1 MSEKE
6 REFVD
11 RFQPFCNWL
20 KKIWG
25 FKGDRTMQKE
35 IATRYPMLARYQDKF
50 VTAAQAVSSIAP
62 GNRVFVGSAS
72 ATPRSL
78 VQALEQLDSP
88 PPDVQLCYFLTQG
101 AVRHENAV
109 PKTRYRHRC
118 FFVGSDIRAATALG
132 IADYVPISLAQVP
145 RLIENGRIPID
156 VALIQV
162 SLPDEYGYVSLGV
175 SVDVTSAAAQKAK
188 KVIAEIN
195 PNMPYTL
202 GDTFLRIDKIDHLVL
217 VETPVI
223 EYQHLPADAV
233 AEKIVRYIAS
243 IIDDGSTLQI
253 GIGRIPHET
262 LKYLID
268 KRDLG
273 VHTDVITDSII
284 PLIEKGIITG
294 AEKSI
299 HRGKIIA
306 SYCFGTRRLYDFIDH
321 NPMFSFHPIEYVS
334 DIRLISQQKRMV
346 SITQAFAV
354 DLTGQICADQFQGE
368 FYGGV
373 STQAEFIRGA
383 ADSAGGKPI
392 ICLPSTTDDGKVSR
406 IRSLLQAGE
415 GVAVAR
421 SDVHYVITEYGIAY
435 LFGKSIRERTLSLI
449 EIAHPEFRPWLLE
462 EAKRLNYLPQAQM
475 LKSSVAYPVGEERTV
490 MLRNGT
496 SILIRP
502 ARASDVAGLQDIFY
516 DMSKEDVYTRFFR
529 SMQSLSVSE
538 AQFMCNVNYDTD
550 VAFLA
555 VVGTRENEKIVG
567 SSRYVVNFSTNT
579 AEVGLMVRSEW
590 QSMGI
595 GKVLQ
600 ERMKEYAKARGI
612 RGFTGIILAGNT
624 KMIELAKKA
633 GNNVS
638 LKRCGTYFEFTILFD
653 QE

>member
-1 MSEKE
+1 
-6 REFVD
+6 
-11 RFQPFCNWL
+11 
-20 KKIWG
+20 
-25 FKGDRTMQKE
+25 MQTD
-35 IATRYPMLARYQDKF
+35 IAKRYPMLRRYQDKI
-50 VTAAQAVSSIAP
+50 VTATEAVSSIAP

-78 VQALEQLDSP
+78 VHALEQLASP

-101 AVRHENAV
+101 AVLYENDV

-118 FFVGSDIRAATALG
+118 FFVGSDIRVAMAKG
-132 IADYVPISLAQVP
+132 MADYIPISLAQVP
-145 RLIENGRIPID
+145 QLIENGRIPVD

-195 PNMPYTL
+195 PNMPCTL
-202 GDTFLRIDKIDHLVL
+202 GDTFLPINKIDYLVL

-223 EYQHLPADAV
+223 EYQHPPADAV
-233 AEKIVRYIAS
+233 AEKIARYIAS

-253 GIGRIPHET
+253 GIGRIPNET
-262 LKYLID
+262 LKYLVD
-268 KRDLG
+268 RRDLG
-273 VHTDVITDSII
+273 VHTDVFTDSII
-284 PLIEKGIITG
+284 PLIEQGIITG
-294 AEKSI
+294 DKKSI

-306 SYCFGTRRLYDFIDH
+306 SYCFGTRRLYDLIDH

-334 DIRLISQQKRMV
+334 NIPLISQQKRMV
-346 SITQAFAV
+346 SVTQAFAV

-373 STQAEFIRGA
+373 STQPEFIRGA
-383 ADSAGGKPI
+383 AYSAGGKPI
-392 ICLPSTTDDGKVSR
+392 ICLPSTTDDGKISR
-406 IRSLLQAGE
+406 IRPLLQAGE
-415 GVAVAR
+415 GVTVAR

-462 EAKRLNYLPQAQM
+462 EAKKLNYLPQAQM
-475 LKSSVAYPVGEERTV
+475 LKSAVAYPVGEERTV
-490 MLRNGT
+490 ILKEGT

-516 DMSKEDVYTRFFR
+516 DMNKQDVYTRFFR
-529 SMQSLSVSE
+529 NLRSLSATE

-550 VAFLA
+550 MAFLA
-555 VVGTRENEKIVG
+555 VAGTRENEKIVG
-567 SSRYVVNFSTNT
+567 SSCYVGNLSTNT
-579 AEVGLMVRSEW
+579 AEVAYMIRSEW

-600 ERMKEYAKARGI
+600 ERMKKYAKARGL
-612 RGFTGIILAGNT
+612 RGFTGEILASNT
-624 KMIELAKKA
+624 KMLDLAKKA
-633 GNNVS
+633 GNDVS
-638 LKRCGTYFEFTILFD
+638 FKSQGTYYEFTILFH

>member
-1 MSEKE
+1 
-6 REFVD
+6 
-11 RFQPFCNWL
+11 
-20 KKIWG
+20 
-25 FKGDRTMQKE
+25 MQKD
-35 IATRYPMLARYQDKF
+35 IATRYPVLSRYQDKF
-50 VTAAQAVSSIAP
+50 VTATQAVSGIAP
-62 GNRVFVGSAS
+62 GNRVFVGTAS
-72 ATPRSL
+72 ATPLSL

-101 AVRHENAV
+101 AVRHENGV

-118 FFVGSDIRAATALG
+118 FFVGSDIRAATAQG

-162 SLPDEYGYVSLGV
+162 SLPDEHGYVSLGV

-195 PNMPYTL
+195 PNMPCTL
-202 GDTFLRIDKIDHLVL
+202 GDTFLHIDKIDHLVL
-217 VETPVI
+217 VETPII

-233 AEKIVRYIAS
+233 AEKIARYIAS

-299 HRGKIIA
+299 HRGKIVA
-306 SYCFGTRRLYDFIDH
+306 SYCFGTRRLYDLIDR

-334 DIRLISQQKRMV
+334 DIRLITRQKRMV
-346 SITQAFAV
+346 SVTQAFAV

-373 STQAEFIRGA
+373 STQPEFIRGA
-383 ADSAGGKPI
+383 AYSAGGKPI
-392 ICLPSTTDDGKVSR
+392 ICLPSTTDDGKISR
-406 IRSLLQAGE
+406 IRPLLQAGE
-415 GVAVAR
+415 GVAIAR

-462 EAKRLNYLPQAQM
+462 EARKLNYLPQAQM

-490 MLRNGT
+490 MLKNGT

-529 SMQSLSVSE
+529 GMRSLSASE

-567 SSRYVVNFSTNT
+567 SSCYVVNLSTNT
-579 AEVGLMVRSEW
+579 AEVGYMIRSEW
-590 QSMGI
+590 QCMGI

-612 RGFTGIILAGNT
+612 RGFTGEILAGNT
-624 KMIELAKKA
+624 KMINLAKKA
-633 GNNVS
+633 CNNVS
-638 LKRCGTYFEFTILFD
+638 LKSCGTYYEFTILFD

>member
-1 MSEKE
+1 
-6 REFVD
+6 
-11 RFQPFCNWL
+11 
-20 KKIWG
+20 
-25 FKGDRTMQKE
+25 MQKD
-35 IATRYPMLARYQDKF
+35 IATRYPMLSRYQDKF
-50 VTAAQAVSSIAP
+50 VTAAQAVSCIAP
-62 GNRVFVGSAS
+62 GNRVFVGTAS
-72 ATPRSL
+72 ATPLSL

-118 FFVGSDIRAATALG
+118 FFVGSDIRAATAQG

-195 PNMPYTL
+195 PNMPCTL

-223 EYQHLPADAV
+223 EYQHPPADAV
-233 AEKIVRYIAS
+233 AEKIARYIAS

-253 GIGRIPHET
+253 GIGRIPNET
-262 LKYLID
+262 LKYLVD
-268 KRDLG
+268 RRDLG

-284 PLIEKGIITG
+284 PLIEQGIITG
-294 AEKSI
+294 AQKSI

-306 SYCFGTRRLYDFIDH
+306 SYCFGTRRLYDLIDR

-334 DIRLISQQKRMV
+334 NISLISQQKRMV
-346 SITQAFAV
+346 SVTQAFAV

-373 STQAEFIRGA
+373 STQPEFIRGA
-383 ADSAGGKPI
+383 AYSAGGKPI

-406 IRSLLQAGE
+406 IRPLLQAGE
-415 GVAVAR
+415 GVTVAR

-449 EIAHPEFRPWLLE
+449 EIAHPEFRSWLLE
-462 EAKRLNYLPQAQM
+462 EAKKLNYLPQAQM

-490 MLRNGT
+490 ILKDGT
-496 SILIRP
+496 SIMIRP

-516 DMSKEDVYTRFFR
+516 DMTKEDVYTRFFR
-529 SMQSLSVSE
+529 NMRSLSASE

-550 VAFLA
+550 MAFLA
-555 VVGTRENEKIVG
+555 VAGTRENEKIVG
-567 SSRYVVNFSTNT
+567 SSCYVGNLSTNT
-579 AEVGLMVRSEW
+579 AEVAYMIRSEW
-590 QSMGI
+590 QGMGI
-595 GKVLQ
+595 GRVLQ
-600 ERMKEYAKARGI
+600 ERMKEYAKSRGI
-612 RGFTGIILAGNT
+612 RGFTGEILSGNA
-624 KMIELAKKA
+624 KMIKLAKSA
-633 GNNVS
+633 CNNVS
-638 LKRCGTYFEFTILFD
+638 LKSQGTYFEFTILFD
-653 QE
+653 

>member
-1 MSEKE
+1 
-6 REFVD
+6 
-11 RFQPFCNWL
+11 
-20 KKIWG
+20 
-25 FKGDRTMQKE
+25 MQTD
-35 IATRYPMLARYQDKF
+35 IATRYPMLTRYKNKI
-50 VTAAQAVSSIAP
+50 VTATQAVSSIAP

-101 AVRHENAV
+101 AVRYENGI

-118 FFVGSDIRAATALG
+118 FFVGSDIRAATAQG

-145 RLIENGRIPID
+145 QLIENGRIPID
-156 VALIQV
+156 AALIQV
-162 SLPDEYGYVSLGV
+162 SLPDEYGSVSLGV
-175 SVDVTSAAAQKAK
+175 SVDVTYAAVQKAK

-195 PNMPYTL
+195 PNMPCTL
-202 GDTFLRIDKIDHLVL
+202 GDTFLLIDKIDHLVL

-223 EYQHLPADAV
+223 EYQHPPADAV
-233 AEKIVRYIAS
+233 AEKIARYIAS

-253 GIGRIPHET
+253 GIGRIPNET
-262 LKYLID
+262 LKYLVD

-294 AEKSI
+294 AQKSI

-306 SYCFGTRRLYDFIDH
+306 SYCFGSRRLYDFIDR

-334 DIRLISQQKRMV
+334 NIPLIAQQKRMV
-346 SITQAFAV
+346 SVTQAFAV
-354 DLTGQICADQFQGE
+354 DLTGQVCADQFQGE

-373 STQAEFIRGA
+373 STQPEFIRGA
-383 ADSAGGKPI
+383 AYSAGGKPI
-392 ICLPSTTDDGKVSR
+392 ICLSSTTDDGKTSR
-406 IRSLLQAGE
+406 IRPLLQAGE
-415 GVAVAR
+415 GVTVAR

-449 EIAHPEFRPWLLE
+449 EIAHPEFRSWLLE
-462 EAKRLNYLPQAQM
+462 EAKKLNYLPQAQM

-490 MLRNGT
+490 ILKDGT

-516 DMSKEDVYTRFFR
+516 DMTKEDVYTRFFINMR
-529 SMQSLSVSE
+529 SLSASE

-550 VAFLA
+550 MAFLA
-555 VVGTRENEKIVG
+555 VAGTRENEKIVG
-567 SSRYVVNFSTNT
+567 SSCYVVNLSTNT
-579 AEVGLMVRSEW
+579 AEVGYMIRSGW

-595 GKVLQ
+595 GRILQ
-600 ERMKEYAKARGI
+600 ERMKEYARARGLL
-612 RGFTGIILAGNT
+612 GFTGEILAGNT
-624 KMIELAKKA
+624 KMINLAKKA
-633 GNNVS
+633 CNNVS
-638 LKRCGTYFEFTILFD
+638 LKSQGTYYEFTMLFD

>member
-1 MSEKE
+1 
-6 REFVD
+6 
-11 RFQPFCNWL
+11 
-20 KKIWG
+20 
-25 FKGDRTMQKE
+25 MQKD

-50 VTAAQAVSSIAP
+50 VTATQAVSGIAP
-62 GNRVFVGSAS
+62 GNRVFVGTAS
-72 ATPRSL
+72 ATPLSL
-78 VQALEQLDSP
+78 IRALELLDSP

-101 AVRHENAV
+101 AVRHENGV

-118 FFVGSDIRAATALG
+118 FFVGSDIRAATAQG
-132 IADYVPISLAQVP
+132 IVDYVPISLAQVP

-195 PNMPYTL
+195 PNMPCTL

-223 EYQHLPADAV
+223 EYQHLPADEV
-233 AEKIVRYIAS
+233 AEKIARYIAS

-268 KRDLG
+268 KKDLG

-294 AEKSI
+294 AEKSM
-299 HRGKIIA
+299 HRGKVIA
-306 SYCFGTRRLYDFIDH
+306 SYCFGTRRLYDFIDR

-334 DIRLISQQKRMV
+334 DIRLITRQKRMV
-346 SITQAFAV
+346 SVTQAFAV

-373 STQAEFIRGA
+373 STQPEFLRGA
-383 ADSAGGKPI
+383 AYSAGGKPI
-392 ICLPSTTDDGKVSR
+392 ICLPSTTDDGKTSR
-406 IRSLLQAGE
+406 IRPLLQAGE
-415 GVAVAR
+415 GVTVAR

-435 LFGKSIRERTLSLI
+435 LLGKSIRERTLSLI

-462 EAKRLNYLPQAQM
+462 EAKKLNYLPQAQM

-490 MLRNGT
+490 TLRNGT

-502 ARASDVAGLQDIFY
+502 ARASDVVGLQDIFY

-529 SMQSLSVSE
+529 NMRSLSASE
-538 AQFMCNVNYDTD
+538 AQFMCNVNYDTSM
-550 VAFLA
+550 AFLA

-567 SSRYVVNFSTNT
+567 SSCYIVNQSANT
-579 AEVGLMVRSEW
+579 AEVGYMIRSEW
-590 QSMGI
+590 QCLGI
-595 GKVLQ
+595 GKILQ

-612 RGFTGIILAGNT
+612 RGFTGEILAVNS
-624 KMIELAKKA
+624 KMIKLAKSA
-633 GNNVS
+633 CNNVS
-638 LKRCGTYFEFTILFD
+638 LKSEGDYFEFTILFE
-653 QE
+653 Q

>member
-1 MSEKE
+1 
-6 REFVD
+6 
-11 RFQPFCNWL
+11 
-20 KKIWG
+20 
-25 FKGDRTMQKE
+25 MQTD
-35 IATRYPMLARYQDKF
+35 IAKRYPMLRRYQDKI
-50 VTAAQAVSSIAP
+50 VTATEAVSSIAP

-78 VQALEQLDSP
+78 VHALEQLASP

-101 AVRHENAV
+101 AVLYENDV

-118 FFVGSDIRAATALG
+118 FFVGSDIRVAMAKG
-132 IADYVPISLAQVP
+132 MADYIPISLAQVP
-145 RLIENGRIPID
+145 QLIENGRIPVD

-195 PNMPYTL
+195 PNMPCTL
-202 GDTFLRIDKIDHLVL
+202 GDTFLPINKIDYLVL

-223 EYQHLPADAV
+223 EYQHPPADAV
-233 AEKIVRYIAS
+233 AEKIARYIAS

-253 GIGRIPHET
+253 GIGRIPNET
-262 LKYLID
+262 LKYLVD
-268 KRDLG
+268 RRDLG
-273 VHTDVITDSII
+273 VHTDVFTDSII
-284 PLIEKGIITG
+284 PLIEQGIITG
-294 AEKSI
+294 DKKSI

-306 SYCFGTRRLYDFIDH
+306 SYCFGTRRLYDLIDH

-334 DIRLISQQKRMV
+334 NIPLISQQKRMV
-346 SITQAFAV
+346 SVTQAFAV

-373 STQAEFIRGA
+373 STQPEFIRGA
-383 ADSAGGKPI
+383 AYSAGGKPI
-392 ICLPSTTDDGKVSR
+392 ICLPSTTDDGKISR
-406 IRSLLQAGE
+406 IRPLLQAGE
-415 GVAVAR
+415 GVTVAR

-462 EAKRLNYLPQAQM
+462 EAKKLNYLPQAQM
-475 LKSSVAYPVGEERTV
+475 LKSAVAYPVGEERTV
-490 MLRNGT
+490 ILKEGT

-516 DMSKEDVYTRFFR
+516 DMNKQDVYTRFFR
-529 SMQSLSVSE
+529 NLRSLSATE

-550 VAFLA
+550 MAFLA
-555 VVGTRENEKIVG
+555 VAGTRENEKIVG
-567 SSRYVVNFSTNT
+567 SSCYVGNLSTNT
-579 AEVGLMVRSEW
+579 AEVAYMIRSEW

-600 ERMKEYAKARGI
+600 ERMKEYAKARGL
-612 RGFTGIILAGNT
+612 RGFTGEILASNT
-624 KMIELAKKA
+624 KMLDLAKKA
-633 GNNVS
+633 GNDVS
-638 LKRCGTYFEFTILFD
+638 FKSQGTYYEFTILFH

>member
-1 MSEKE
+1 
-6 REFVD
+6 
-11 RFQPFCNWL
+11 
-20 KKIWG
+20 
-25 FKGDRTMQKE
+25 MQKDIE
-35 IATRYPMLARYQDKF
+35 TRYPMLARYQDKF

-62 GNRVFVGSAS
+62 GNKVFVGTAS
-72 ATPRSL
+72 ATPVSL
-78 VQALEQLDSP
+78 VRALEQLDSP

-101 AVRHENAV
+101 AVCHENGV

-118 FFVGSDIRAATALG
+118 FFVGSDIRAATAQG

-175 SVDVTSAAAQKAK
+175 SVDVTSAAARKAK

-195 PNMPYTL
+195 PNMPCTL
-202 GDTFLRIDKIDHLVL
+202 GDTFLRIDEIDHLVL

-233 AEKIVRYIAS
+233 AEKIARYIAS

-284 PLIEKGIITG
+284 PLIEKGIVTG
-294 AEKSI
+294 AEKST

-306 SYCFGTRRLYDFIDH
+306 SYCFGTRRLYDFIDR
-321 NPMFSFHPIEYVS
+321 NPLFSFHPIEYVS
-334 DIRLISQQKRMV
+334 DIRLITRQKRMV
-346 SITQAFAV
+346 SVTQAFAV

-373 STQAEFIRGA
+373 STQPEFIRGA
-383 ADSAGGKPI
+383 AYSAGGKPI

-406 IRSLLQAGE
+406 IRPLLQAGE
-415 GVAVAR
+415 GVAIAR

-462 EAKRLNYLPQAQM
+462 EAKKLNYLPQAQM

-529 SMQSLSVSE
+529 SMRSLSASE

-567 SSRYVVNFSTNT
+567 SSCYVVNLSTNT
-579 AEVGLMVRSEW
+579 AEVGYMIRSEW
-590 QSMGI
+590 QCLGI

-600 ERMKEYAKARGI
+600 ERMKEYARARGI
-612 RGFTGIILAGNT
+612 RGFTGEILAGNS
-624 KMIELAKKA
+624 KMINLAKKA
-633 GNNVS
+633 CNNVS
-638 LKRCGTYFEFTILFD
+638 LKSCGTYYEFTILFD

>member
-1 MSEKE
+1 MGKDIVT
-6 REFVD
+6 RYPMLA
-11 RFQPFCNWL
+11 RF

-25 FKGDRTMQKE
+25 FEEDRTTGKD
-35 IATRYPMLARYQDKF
+35 IATRYPMLAPYQDKC

-62 GNRVFVGSAS
+62 GNRVFVGTAS
-72 ATPRSL
+72 ATPVSL

-101 AVRHENAV
+101 AVCHENGA

-118 FFVGSDIRAATALG
+118 FFVGNDIRIATAQG
-132 IADYVPISLAQVP
+132 IADYVPISLVQVP

-175 SVDVTSAAAQKAK
+175 SVDVTSVAAQKAK
-188 KVIAEIN
+188 KIIAEIN
-195 PNMPYTL
+195 PHMPRTL
-202 GDTFLRIDKIDHLVL
+202 GDTFLRIDKIAHLVL

-223 EYQHLPADAV
+223 EYHHLPADAV
-233 AEKIVRYIAS
+233 AEKIASYIAS

-253 GIGRIPHET
+253 GIGQIPHET
-262 LKYLID
+262 LKYLMD

-294 AEKSI
+294 TRKSI

-306 SYCFGTRRLYDFIDH
+306 SYCFGTRRLYDLIDR
-321 NPMFSFHPIEYVS
+321 NPMFSFHPIEYVG
-334 DIRLISQQKRMV
+334 DIHLITQQNRMV
-346 SITQAFAV
+346 SVTQAFAV

-373 STQAEFIRGA
+373 STQPEFIRGA
-383 ADSAGGKPI
+383 AYSAGGKPI
-392 ICLPSTTDDGKVSR
+392 ICLPSTTDDGRKSR
-406 IRSLLQAGE
+406 IRPLLQAGE

-449 EIAHPEFRPWLLE
+449 EIAHPEFRSWLLE
-462 EAKRLNYLPQAQM
+462 EAKKLNYLPQAQT
-475 LKSSVAYPVGEERTV
+475 LKSSVAYPVGEEGTV
-490 MLRNGT
+490 ILKDGT

-502 ARASDVAGLQDIFY
+502 ARASDVTGLQDIFY

-529 SMQSLSVSE
+529 SMPSLSASE
-538 AQFMCNVNYDTD
+538 AQFMCNVNYDTGM
-550 VAFLA
+550 AFLA
-555 VVGTRENEKIVG
+555 VAGPRENERIVG
-567 SSRYVVNFSTNT
+567 SSCYVVNLSTNT
-579 AEVGLMVRSEW
+579 AEVAYMIRSEW
-590 QSMGI
+590 QCMGI

-600 ERMKEYAKARGI
+600 ERMKQYAKARGI
-612 RGFTGIILAGNT
+612 LGFTGEMLTGNQ
-624 KMIELAKKA
+624 
-633 GNNVS
+633 
-638 LKRCGTYFEFTILFD
+638 RCPVKDLHVIAPG
-653 QE
+653 